1 MLLHLRPAL
10 QVLEERSCYASTGR
24 ELALFPK
31 RGKMNFT
38 LSFGADSYLSFPF
51 ILCPVEIYSIVI
63 IPTLSVESRV
73 EERARTRESSS
84 FSARQT
90 IEQTTETLWLTFLF
104 SRFNSSLLS
113 KKILRAN
120 RAITKAEWV
129 SVFLKLVLERLYL
142 TSNLNYLL
150 PLGTYTGNHRTKK
163 GMSAGLDMAI
173 GSGLGVHSE

>member
-1 MLLHLRPAL
+1 
-10 QVLEERSCYASTGR
+10 
-24 ELALFPK
+24 
-31 RGKMNFT
+31 MNFT

-104 SRFNSSLLS
+104 FQVQFFSALKKDFESQSCYYQSGVGECFSKAGARETLS
-113 KKILRAN
+113 DFKPQLSPAFRY
-120 RAITKAEWV
+120 
-129 SVFLKLVLERLYL
+129 LYWK
-142 TSNLNYLL
+142 
-150 PLGTYTGNHRTKK
+150 P
-163 GMSAGLDMAI
+163 
-173 GSGLGVHSE
+173 